1 MSEFHIE
8 GGHKIGGT
16 ITPQGNKNEALPV
29 LCAALMNP
37 RGVTIRNVPQ
47 IEDIKNLIKIIEAI
61 GAQVTRL
68 PDGHSYKIV
77 TNEIRLSELPVEL
90 AAGLRG
96 SVTLLGPLLA
106 RAKKVFLPRPGG
118 DKIGRRRVDTH
129 LLALSALGAKVE
141 VFNDGYSLEAEKLTG
156 TAILLDEASVTGTEN
171 AIMAAA
177 CAHGVTLIE
186 NAASEPHVQGLCRFL
201 EKQGVKIE
209 GIGSNMLRI
218 HGVGGYENLE
228 AADHKIGADYLEI
241 GSFIAM
247 SAMTGGDLVVEDVNP
262 IDLRM
267 IKFVFERVGI
277 QWRYMAH
284 GRVRDF
290 KEIASVGAAKDGG
303 APIQEHKDKIDL
315 VMKSPYSLKI
325 QTDAHGEIPKIDDA
339 PWPMF
344 PADLISIILTVATQ
358 CAGTVLIHEKLF
370 ESRLYFTDKLMGM
383 GAQIV
388 LCDPHRAV
396 VIGPSK
402 LYGSRMTSPDIRAGM
417 ALVIAALAAEGK
429 SVIQNILQ
437 VDRGYEDIDT
447 RLRTLGARIVRVE

>member
-1 MSEFHIE
+1 MAEFHIE
-8 GGHKIGGT
+8 GGHKIGGA
-16 ITPQGNKNEALPV
+16 ITAQGNKNEALPV
-29 LCAALMNP
+29 LCAALMSP
-37 RGVTIRNVPQ
+37 AGVVIRNVPQ
-47 IEDIKNLIKIIEAI
+47 IEDIKNLLKILEAV
-61 GAQVTRL
+61 GAEIQTL
-68 PDGHSYKIV
+68 SDGHSYAIHTRKIQ
-77 TNEIRLSELPVEL
+77 LSELPADLV
-90 AAGLRG
+90 AGLRG
-96 SVTLLGPLLA
+96 SITLLGPLLA

-141 VFNDGYSLEAEKLTG
+141 VFNDGYLLEAEKLRG

-177 CAHGVTLIE
+177 CAEGVTLLE

-201 EKQGVKIE
+201 LAQGVKIE
-209 GIGSNMLRI
+209 GIGSNMLKI
-218 HGVGGYENLE
+218 YGVGGFENLQ
-228 AADHKIGADYLEI
+228 AAEHTIGPDYLEI

-247 SAMTGGDLVVEDVNP
+247 SAMTGGDLTIQDVNP

-277 QWRYMAH
+277 HWRYQERV
-284 GRVRDF
+284 GR
-290 KEIASVGAAKDGG
+290 GAAGDR
-303 APIQEHKDKIDL
+303 IVDL
-315 VMKSPYSLKI
+315 VMRSPYLLKI
-325 QTDAHGEIPKIDDA
+325 QTDVHGEIPKIDDA

-358 CAGTVLIHEKLF
+358 CTGTVLIHEKLF

-402 LYGSRMTSPDIRAGM
+402 LYGSRMSSPDIRAGM

-429 SVIQNILQ
+429 SVIQNVVQI
-437 VDRGYEDIDT
+437 DRGYENIDA
-447 RLRTLGARIVRVE
+447 RLRTLGAKIERVE

>member
-16 ITPQGNKNEALPV
+16 IVPQGNKNEALPV
-29 LCAALMNP
+29 LCAAIMNP
-37 RGVTIRNVPQ
+37 AGVTIKNVPQ
-47 IEDIKNLIKIIEAI
+47 IEDIKNLLKILEAI
-61 GAQVTRL
+61 GAKITPL
-68 PDGHSYKIV
+68 KDSHSY
-77 TNEIRLSELPVEL
+77 EIKTPEIKLSELPTEL
-90 AAGLRG
+90 VAGLRG

-141 VFNDGYSLEAEKLTG
+141 VFNDGYMLEAEKLTG
-156 TAILLDEASVTGTEN
+156 TSILLDEASVTGTEN
-171 AIMAAA
+171 AVMAAA
-177 CAHGVTLIE
+177 AAHGVTLIE

-201 EKQGVKIE
+201 VAQGVKIE

-218 HGVGGYENLE
+218 HGVGGFENLK
-228 AADHKIGADYLEI
+228 AAEHKIGADYLEV

-247 SAMTGGDLVVEDVNP
+247 SAMTGGDLVIEDINP

-284 GRVRDF
+284 GGA
-290 KEIASVGAAKDGG
+290 EVGGAKDGG
-303 APIQEHKDKIDL
+303 TPTKEHVERVDL

-358 CAGTVLIHEKLF
+358 CSGTVLIHEKLF

-417 ALVIAALAAEGK
+417 ALVIAALAAEGT
-429 SVIQNILQ
+429 SVIQNIVQ
-437 VDRGYEDIDT
+437 VDRGYENIDA
-447 RLRTLGARIVRVE
+447 RLKSLGARIERVN

>member
-1 MSEFHIE
+1 MPEFHIE
-8 GGHKIGGT
+8 GGHKIGGS
-16 ITPQGNKNEALPV
+16 ITAQGNKNEALPV

-37 RGVTIRNVPQ
+37 QGVIIRNVPQ
-47 IEDIKNLIKIIEAI
+47 IEDIKNLLRIIEAV
-61 GAQVTRL
+61 GANIRPL
-68 PDGHSYKIV
+68 EDGHSY
-77 TNEIRLSELPVEL
+77 EITTSEIAMSELPGEL
-90 AAGLRG
+90 VAGLRG
-96 SVTLLGPLLA
+96 SITLLGPLLA

-141 VFNDGYSLEAEKLTG
+141 VFNDGYMLEAEKLKG

-171 AIMAAA
+171 AVMAAA
-177 CAHGVTLIE
+177 CAEGVTLIE

-201 EKQGVKIE
+201 VAQGVKIE
-209 GIGSNMLRI
+209 GIGSNMLKI
-218 HGVGGYENLE
+218 HGVGGFENLK
-228 AADHKIGADYLEI
+228 AADHTIGPDYLEI
-241 GSFIAM
+241 GSFVAM
-247 SAMTGGDLVVEDVNP
+247 SAMTGGDLVVQDVNP

-267 IKFVFERVGI
+267 IKFIFERVGI
-277 QWRYMAH
+277 NWRYH
-284 GRVRDF
+284 EREG
-290 KEIASVGAAKDGG
+290 KGAAGSDH
-303 APIQEHKDKIDL
+303 IVDL

-325 QTDAHGEIPKIDDA
+325 QTDVHGEIPKIDDA

-358 CAGTVLIHEKLF
+358 CTGTVLIHEKLF

-417 ALVIAALAAEGK
+417 ALVIAALAAEGT
-429 SVIQNILQ
+429 SVIQNIVQ
-437 VDRGYEDIDT
+437 VDRGYENIDA
-447 RLRTLGARIVRVE
+447 RLRTLGARIERK

>member
-1 MSEFHIE
+1 MNTMKSEFHIE
-8 GGHKIGGT
+8 GGHKISGT
-16 ITPQGNKNEALPV
+16 IRPQGNKNEALPV

-37 RGVTIRNVPQ
+37 HSVTVRNVPQ
-47 IEDIKNLIKIIEAI
+47 IDDILNLLKILKAV
-61 GAQVTRL
+61 GAQITPL
-68 PDGHSYKIV
+68 ADGHSYTIQ
-77 TNEIRLSELPVEL
+77 TPEITLKDLPTEL
-90 AAGLRG
+90 ATGIRG

-129 LLALSALGAKVE
+129 LMALAALGAKVE
-141 VFNDGYSLEAEKLTG
+141 VFNDGYMLEAEKLKG
-156 TAILLDEASVTGTEN
+156 APILLDEASVTGTEN

-177 CAHGVTLIE
+177 CAEGVTLLE
-186 NAASEPHVQGLCRFL
+186 NAASEPHVQGLCHFL
-201 EKQGVKIE
+201 MAQGVKIE
-209 GIGSNMLRI
+209 GVGSNMLKI
-218 HGVGGYENLE
+218 HGLGSHKALQTT
-228 AADHKIGADYLEI
+228 DHTIGADYLEV
-241 GSFIAM
+241 GSFIAAA
-247 SAMTGGDLVVEDVNP
+247 AMTGGDLVIEDINP

-277 QWRYMAH
+277 QWRY
-284 GRVRDF
+284 
-290 KEIASVGAAKDGG
+290 
-303 APIQEHKDKIDL
+303 QEKQAESRRQVDL
-315 VMKSPYSLKI
+315 VMRAPYSLKI
-325 QTDAHGEIPKIDDA
+325 QTDVHGEIPKIDDA

-358 CAGTVLIHEKLF
+358 CTGTVLIHEKLF

-402 LYGSRMTSPDIRAGM
+402 LYASRMTSPDIRAGM

-437 VDRGYEDIDT
+437 IDRGYENIDA
-447 RLRTLGARIVRVE
+447 RLRTLGAKIERV

>member
-1 MSEFHIE
+1 MSEFHIQ

-16 ITPQGNKNEALPV
+16 ISAQGNKNEALPV

-37 RGVTIRNVPQ
+37 QGVTIRNVPQ
-47 IEDIKNLIKIIEAI
+47 IEDIRNLLKLIEAV
-61 GAQVTRL
+61 GATIRPL
-68 PDGHSYKIV
+68 EDGHSY
-77 TNEIRLSELPVEL
+77 EITTAEIKMSELPTEL
-90 AAGLRG
+90 VAGLRG
-96 SVTLLGPLLA
+96 SITLLGPLLA

-129 LLALSALGAKVE
+129 LLALSALGAKLE
-141 VFNDGYSLEAEKLTG
+141 VFNDGYMLEAEKLKG

-171 AIMAAA
+171 AVMAAA
-177 CAHGVTLIE
+177 CAEGVTLIE

-201 EKQGVKIE
+201 VAQGVKIE
-209 GIGSNMLRI
+209 GIGSNMLKI
-218 HGVGGYENLE
+218 HGGGGFENLK
-228 AADHKIGADYLEI
+228 AADHTIGPDYLEI
-241 GSFIAM
+241 GSFVAM
-247 SAMTGGDLVVEDVNP
+247 SAMTGGDLVVQDINP

-277 QWRYMAH
+277 NWRYH
-284 GRVRDF
+284 EREG
-290 KEIASVGAAKDGG
+290 KGAAGNDH
-303 APIQEHKDKIDL
+303 IVDL

-325 QTDAHGEIPKIDDA
+325 QTDVHGEIPKIDDA

-358 CAGTVLIHEKLF
+358 CTGTVLIHEKLF

-396 VIGPSK
+396 IIGPSK

-417 ALVIAALAAEGK
+417 ALVIAALAAEGT
-429 SVIQNILQ
+429 SVIQNIVQ
-437 VDRGYEDIDT
+437 VDRGYENIDA
-447 RLRTLGARIVRVE
+447 RLRALGARIERLG

>member
-1 MSEFHIE
+1 MFTLWPGRNKIENMTSEFHIE

-16 ITPQGNKNEALPV
+16 ITAQGNKNEALPV

-37 RGVTIRNVPQ
+37 NGVTIRNVPQ
-47 IEDIKNLIKIIEAI
+47 IEDIKNLLKILEAV
-61 GAQVTRL
+61 GAQLTL
-68 PDGHSYKIV
+68 LEDGHSYKIS
-77 TNEIRLSELPVEL
+77 TPQIKLSELPPEL
-90 AAGLRG
+90 ASGLRG

-141 VFNDGYSLEAEKLTG
+141 VFNDGYMLVADKLVG

-171 AIMAAA
+171 AVMAAA
-177 CAHGVTLIE
+177 CAEGTTLIE

-201 EKQGVKIE
+201 VAQGVKIE

-218 HGVGGYENLE
+218 HGVGGFENLKP
-228 AADHKIGADYLEI
+228 ADHTIGADYLEI

-247 SAMTGGDLVVEDVNP
+247 SAMTGGDLVIQNINP

-277 QWRYMAH
+277 NWRY
-284 GRVRDF
+284 
-290 KEIASVGAAKDGG
+290 
-303 APIQEHKDKIDL
+303 QERGNEIDL
-315 VMKSPYSLKI
+315 VMKSPYALKI
-325 QTDAHGEIPKIDDA
+325 QTDVHGEIPKIDDA

-358 CAGTVLIHEKLF
+358 CTGTVLIHEKLF

-417 ALVIAALAAEGK
+417 ALVIAALAAEGQ

-437 VDRGYEDIDT
+437 VDRGYENIDA
-447 RLRTLGARIVRVE
+447 RLRTLGAQIKRVS

>member
-16 ITPQGNKNEALPV
+16 ITAQGNKNEALPV

-37 RGVTIRNVPQ
+37 QGVIIRNVPQ
-47 IEDIKNLIKIIEAI
+47 IEDIKNLLKIIEAV
-61 GAQVTRL
+61 GANIRTL
-68 PDGHSYKIV
+68 EDGHSY
-77 TNEIRLSELPVEL
+77 EITTAEIKMSELPTEL
-90 AAGLRG
+90 VAGLRG
-96 SVTLLGPLLA
+96 SITLLGPLLA

-141 VFNDGYSLEAEKLTG
+141 VFNDGYMLEAEKLKG

-171 AIMAAA
+171 AVMAAA
-177 CAHGVTLIE
+177 CAEGVTLIE
-186 NAASEPHVQGLCRFL
+186 NAASEPHVQGLCHFL
-201 EKQGVKIE
+201 VAQGVKIE
-209 GIGSNMLRI
+209 GIGSNMLKI
-218 HGVGGYENLE
+218 HGVGGFENLK
-228 AADHKIGADYLEI
+228 AADHTIGPDYLEI
-241 GSFIAM
+241 GSFVAM
-247 SAMTGGDLVVEDVNP
+247 SAMTGGDLVVQDVNP

-277 QWRYMAH
+277 NWRYH
-284 GRVRDF
+284 EREG
-290 KEIASVGAAKDGG
+290 KGAAGNNH
-303 APIQEHKDKIDL
+303 IVDL
-315 VMKSPYSLKI
+315 VMKSPYALKI
-325 QTDAHGEIPKIDDA
+325 QTDVHGEIPKIDDA

-358 CAGTVLIHEKLF
+358 CTGTVLIHEKLF

-396 VIGPSK
+396 IIGPSK

-417 ALVIAALAAEGK
+417 ALVIAALAAEGT
-429 SVIQNILQ
+429 SVIQNIVQ
-437 VDRGYEDIDT
+437 VDRGYENIDA
-447 RLRTLGARIVRVE
+447 RLKTLGARIERV

>member
-1 MSEFHIE
+1 MPEFHIE
-8 GGHKIGGT
+8 GGHKIGGS
-16 ITPQGNKNEALPV
+16 ITAQGNKNEALPV

-37 RGVTIRNVPQ
+37 QGVIIRNVPQ
-47 IEDIKNLIKIIEAI
+47 IEDIKNLLRIIEAV
-61 GAQVTRL
+61 GANIRPL
-68 PDGHSYKIV
+68 EDGHSY
-77 TNEIRLSELPVEL
+77 EITTAEIAMSELPGEL
-90 AAGLRG
+90 VAGLRG
-96 SVTLLGPLLA
+96 SITLLGPLLA

-141 VFNDGYSLEAEKLTG
+141 VFNDGYMLEAEKLKG

-171 AIMAAA
+171 AVMAAA
-177 CAHGVTLIE
+177 CAEGVTLIE

-201 EKQGVKIE
+201 VAQGVKIE
-209 GIGSNMLRI
+209 GIGSNMLKI
-218 HGVGGYENLE
+218 HGVGGFENLK
-228 AADHKIGADYLEI
+228 AADHTIGPDYLEI
-241 GSFIAM
+241 GSFVAM
-247 SAMTGGDLVVEDVNP
+247 SAMTGGDLVVQDVNP

-267 IKFVFERVGI
+267 IKFIFERVGI
-277 QWRYMAH
+277 NWRYH
-284 GRVRDF
+284 EREG
-290 KEIASVGAAKDGG
+290 KGAAGSDH
-303 APIQEHKDKIDL
+303 IVDL

-325 QTDAHGEIPKIDDA
+325 QTDVHGEIPKIDDA

-358 CAGTVLIHEKLF
+358 CTGTVLIHEKLF

-417 ALVIAALAAEGK
+417 ALVIAALAAEGT
-429 SVIQNILQ
+429 SVIQNIVQ
-437 VDRGYEDIDT
+437 VDRGYENIDA
-447 RLRTLGARIVRVE
+447 RLRTLGARIERK

>member
-16 ITPQGNKNEALPV
+16 ITAQGNKNEALPV

-37 RGVTIRNVPQ
+37 QGVIIRNVPQ
-47 IEDIKNLIKIIEAI
+47 IEDIKNLLRIVEAVGANIKPLE
-61 GAQVTRL
+61 
-68 PDGHSYKIV
+68 DGHSYEI
-77 TNEIRLSELPVEL
+77 TTAEIRMSELPTEL
-90 AAGLRG
+90 VAGLRG
-96 SVTLLGPLLA
+96 SITLLGPLLA

-141 VFNDGYSLEAEKLTG
+141 VFNDGYMLEAEKLKG

-171 AIMAAA
+171 AVMAAA
-177 CAHGVTLIE
+177 CAEGVTLIE

-201 EKQGVKIE
+201 VAQGVKIE
-209 GIGSNMLRI
+209 GIGSNMLKI
-218 HGVGGYENLE
+218 HGVGGFENLK
-228 AADHKIGADYLEI
+228 AADHTIGPDYLEI
-241 GSFIAM
+241 GSFVAM
-247 SAMTGGDLVVEDVNP
+247 SAMTGGDLIVQDINP

-277 QWRYMAH
+277 NWRYH
-284 GRVRDF
+284 EREG
-290 KEIASVGAAKDGG
+290 KGAAGNDH
-303 APIQEHKDKIDL
+303 IVDL

-325 QTDAHGEIPKIDDA
+325 QTDVHGEIPKIDDA

-358 CAGTVLIHEKLF
+358 CTGTVLIHEKLF

-396 VIGPSK
+396 IIGPSK

-417 ALVIAALAAEGK
+417 ALVIAALAAEGT
-429 SVIQNILQ
+429 SVIQNIVQ
-437 VDRGYEDIDT
+437 VDRGYENIDA
-447 RLRTLGARIVRVE
+447 RLKTLGAKIERVG

>member
-8 GGHKIGGT
+8 GGHKIGGS
-16 ITPQGNKNEALPV
+16 ITAQGNKNEALPV

-37 RGVTIRNVPQ
+37 QGVIIRNVPQ
-47 IEDIKNLIKIIEAI
+47 IEDIKNLLRIIEAV
-61 GAQVTRL
+61 GANIRPL
-68 PDGHSYKIV
+68 EDGHSY
-77 TNEIRLSELPVEL
+77 EITTSEIAMSELPGEL
-90 AAGLRG
+90 VAGLRG
-96 SVTLLGPLLA
+96 SITLLGPLLA

-141 VFNDGYSLEAEKLTG
+141 VFNDGYMLEAEKLKG

-171 AIMAAA
+171 AVMAAA
-177 CAHGVTLIE
+177 CAEGVTLIE

-201 EKQGVKIE
+201 VAQGVKIE
-209 GIGSNMLRI
+209 GIGSNMLKI
-218 HGVGGYENLE
+218 HGVGGFENLK
-228 AADHKIGADYLEI
+228 AADHTIGPDYLEI
-241 GSFIAM
+241 GSFVAM
-247 SAMTGGDLVVEDVNP
+247 SAMTGGDLVVQDVNP

-267 IKFVFERVGI
+267 IKFIFERVGI
-277 QWRYMAH
+277 NWRYH
-284 GRVRDF
+284 EREG
-290 KEIASVGAAKDGG
+290 KGAAGSDH
-303 APIQEHKDKIDL
+303 IVDL

-325 QTDAHGEIPKIDDA
+325 QTDVHGEIPKIDDA

-358 CAGTVLIHEKLF
+358 CTGTVLIHEKLF

-417 ALVIAALAAEGK
+417 ALVIAALAAEGT
-429 SVIQNILQ
+429 SVIQNIVQ
-437 VDRGYEDIDT
+437 VDRGYENIDA
-447 RLRTLGARIVRVE
+447 RLKTLGARIERK

>member
-1 MSEFHIE
+1 MTSEFHIE

-37 RGVTIRNVPQ
+37 HGVTIRNVPQ
-47 IEDIKNLIKIIEAI
+47 IEDIKNLLKILEAVGVQI
-61 GAQVTRL
+61 TPL
-68 PDGHSYKIV
+68 EDGHSYKIN
-77 TNEIRLSELPVEL
+77 TPQIKLSELPPEL
-90 AAGLRG
+90 ASGLRG

-141 VFNDGYSLEAEKLTG
+141 VFNDGYMLAADKLVG

-171 AIMAAA
+171 AVMAAA
-177 CAHGVTLIE
+177 CAEGTTLIE

-201 EKQGVKIE
+201 VAQGVKIE

-218 HGVGGYENLE
+218 HGVGGCENLKS
-228 AADHKIGADYLEI
+228 ADHTIGADYLEI

-247 SAMTGGDLVVEDVNP
+247 SAMTGGDLVIQNINP

-277 QWRYMAH
+277 NWRY
-284 GRVRDF
+284 
-290 KEIASVGAAKDGG
+290 
-303 APIQEHKDKIDL
+303 QERGNEIDL

-325 QTDAHGEIPKIDDA
+325 QTDVHGEIPKIDDA

-358 CAGTVLIHEKLF
+358 CTGTVLIHEKLF

-396 VIGPSK
+396 IIGPSK

-417 ALVIAALAAEGK
+417 ALVIAALAAEGQ

-437 VDRGYEDIDT
+437 VDRGYENIDA
-447 RLRTLGARIVRVE
+447 RLRTLGAQIKRVS

>member
-1 MSEFHIE
+1 MTSEFIIE

-37 RGVTIRNVPQ
+37 NGVTIRNVPQ
-47 IEDIKNLIKIIEAI
+47 IEDIKNLLKILEAV
-61 GAQVTRL
+61 GAELTPL
-68 PDGHSYKIV
+68 KDGHSYKIS
-77 TNEIRLSELPVEL
+77 TPQIKLSELPPEL
-90 AAGLRG
+90 ASGLRG

-141 VFNDGYSLEAEKLTG
+141 VFNDGYMLAADKLVG

-171 AIMAAA
+171 AVMAAA
-177 CAHGVTLIE
+177 CAEGITLIE

-201 EKQGVKIE
+201 VAQGVKIE

-218 HGVGGYENLE
+218 HGVGGFENLKS
-228 AADHKIGADYLEI
+228 ADHTIGADYLEI

-247 SAMTGGDLVVEDVNP
+247 SAMTGGDLVIQNINP

-277 QWRYMAH
+277 NWRY
-284 GRVRDF
+284 
-290 KEIASVGAAKDGG
+290 
-303 APIQEHKDKIDL
+303 QERENEIDL

-325 QTDAHGEIPKIDDA
+325 QTDVHGEIPKIDDA

-358 CAGTVLIHEKLF
+358 CTGTVLIHEKLF

-396 VIGPSK
+396 IIGPSK

-417 ALVIAALAAEGK
+417 ALVIAALAAEGQ

-437 VDRGYEDIDT
+437 IDRGYENIDA
-447 RLRTLGARIVRVE
+447 RLRTLGAQIKRVS

>member
-1 MSEFHIE
+1 MPEFHIE
-8 GGHKIGGT
+8 GGHKIGGS

-29 LCAALMNP
+29 LCAALMNTHE
-37 RGVTIRNVPQ
+37 VVIRNVPQ
-47 IEDIKNLIKIIEAI
+47 IEDIKHLLKIMEAV
-61 GAQVTRL
+61 GASITTL
-68 PDGHSYKIV
+68 GDGHSYKIH
-77 TNEIRLSELPVEL
+77 TPEIRLSELPTEL
-90 AAGLRG
+90 AAGIRG

-129 LLALSALGAKVE
+129 LLALAALGAKVQ
-141 VFNDGYSLEAEKLTG
+141 VFNDGYMLEAEKLTG
-156 TAILLDEASVTGTEN
+156 APILLDEASVTGTEN
-171 AIMAAA
+171 AVMAAA

-201 EKQGVKIE
+201 VAQGVKIE

-218 HGVGGYENLE
+218 HGVGGFENLK
-228 AADHKIGADYLEI
+228 AAEHKIGADYLEI

-247 SAMTGGDLVVEDVNP
+247 AAMTGGDLIVNDVNP

-267 IKFVFERVGI
+267 IKFVFERVGV
-277 QWRYMAH
+277 QWRYQESPKAD
-284 GRVRDF
+284 VPTN
-290 KEIASVGAAKDGG
+290 ASR
-303 APIQEHKDKIDL
+303 IDL
-315 VMKSPYSLKI
+315 VMKSPYALKI
-325 QTDAHGEIPKIDDA
+325 QTDVHGEIPKIDDA

-429 SVIQNILQ
+429 SVIQNITQ
-437 VDRGYEDIDT
+437 IDRGYENIDA
-447 RLRTLGARIVRVE
+447 RLRTLGAKIERVGT

>member
-1 MSEFHIE
+1 MMEFHIE
-8 GGHKIGGT
+8 GGYKIGGT
-16 ITPQGNKNEALPV
+16 ITAQGNKNEALPV

-37 RGVTIRNVPQ
+37 AGVVIRNVPQ
-47 IEDIKNLIKIIEAI
+47 IEDIKNLLKIIEAV
-61 GAQVTRL
+61 GAEIKTL
-68 PDGHSYKIV
+68 PDGHSYAIH
-77 TNEIRLSELPVEL
+77 TPEIHLNELPPDLV
-90 AAGLRG
+90 AGLRG
-96 SVTLLGPLLA
+96 SITLLGPLLA

-141 VFNDGYSLEAEKLTG
+141 VFNDGYLLEAEKLRG

-177 CAHGVTLIE
+177 CAEGVTLLE

-201 EKQGVKIE
+201 VAQGVKIE
-209 GIGSNMLRI
+209 GIGSNMLKI
-218 HGVGGYENLE
+218 HGVGTFENLQ
-228 AADHKIGADYLEI
+228 AAHHTIGPDYLEI
-241 GSFIAM
+241 GSFVAM
-247 SAMTGGDLVVEDVNP
+247 SAMTGGDLVIQNVNP

-277 QWRYMAH
+277 HWRYQERA
-284 GRVRDF
+284 GQ
-290 KEIASVGAAKDGG
+290 GAAGDR
-303 APIQEHKDKIDL
+303 IVDL
-315 VMKSPYSLKI
+315 VMRSPYSLKI
-325 QTDAHGEIPKIDDA
+325 QTDVHGEIPKIDDA

-358 CAGTVLIHEKLF
+358 CTGTVLIHEKLF

-396 VIGPSK
+396 VIGPAK
-402 LYGSRMTSPDIRAGM
+402 LYGSRMSSPDIRAGM

-429 SVIQNILQ
+429 SVIQNIVQ
-437 VDRGYEDIDT
+437 IDRGYENIDA
-447 RLRTLGARIVRVE
+447 RLRSLGARIERVE

>member
-1 MSEFHIE
+1 MSEFHIQ

-16 ITPQGNKNEALPV
+16 ISAQGNKNEALPV

-37 RGVTIRNVPQ
+37 QGVTIRNVPQ
-47 IEDIKNLIKIIEAI
+47 IEDIRNLLKIIEAV
-61 GAQVTRL
+61 GATIRPL
-68 PDGHSYKIV
+68 EDGHSY
-77 TNEIRLSELPVEL
+77 EITTAEIKMSELPTEL
-90 AAGLRG
+90 VAGLRG
-96 SVTLLGPLLA
+96 SITLLGPLLA

-129 LLALSALGAKVE
+129 LLALSALGAKLE
-141 VFNDGYSLEAEKLTG
+141 VFNDGYMLEAEKLKG

-171 AIMAAA
+171 AVMAAA
-177 CAHGVTLIE
+177 CAEGVTLIE

-201 EKQGVKIE
+201 VAQGVKIE
-209 GIGSNMLRI
+209 GIGSNMLKI
-218 HGVGGYENLE
+218 HGVGGFENLK
-228 AADHKIGADYLEI
+228 AADHTIGPDYLEI
-241 GSFIAM
+241 GSFVAM
-247 SAMTGGDLVVEDVNP
+247 SAMTGGDLVVQDINP

-277 QWRYMAH
+277 NWRYH
-284 GRVRDF
+284 EREG
-290 KEIASVGAAKDGG
+290 KGAAGNDH
-303 APIQEHKDKIDL
+303 IVDL

-325 QTDAHGEIPKIDDA
+325 QTDVHGEIPKIDDA

-358 CAGTVLIHEKLF
+358 CTGTVLIHEKLF

-396 VIGPSK
+396 IIGPSK

-417 ALVIAALAAEGK
+417 ALVIAALAAEGT
-429 SVIQNILQ
+429 SVIQNIVQ
-437 VDRGYEDIDT
+437 VDRGYENIDA
-447 RLRTLGARIVRVE
+447 RLRALGARIERLG

>member
-1 MSEFHIE
+1 MPEFHIE
-8 GGHKIGGT
+8 GGHKIGGS
-16 ITPQGNKNEALPV
+16 ITAQGNKNEALPV

-37 RGVTIRNVPQ
+37 QGVIIRNVPQ
-47 IEDIKNLIKIIEAI
+47 IEDIKNLLRIIEAV
-61 GAQVTRL
+61 GANIRPL
-68 PDGHSYKIV
+68 EDGHSY
-77 TNEIRLSELPVEL
+77 EITTSEIAMSELPGEL
-90 AAGLRG
+90 VAGLRG
-96 SVTLLGPLLA
+96 SITLLGPLLA

-141 VFNDGYSLEAEKLTG
+141 VFNDGYLLEAEKLRG
-156 TAILLDEASVTGTEN
+156 TPILLDEASVTGTEN

-177 CAHGVTLIE
+177 CAEGVTLIE

-201 EKQGVKIE
+201 VAQGVKIE
-209 GIGSNMLRI
+209 GIGSNMLKI
-218 HGVGGYENLE
+218 HGVGGFENLK
-228 AADHKIGADYLEI
+228 AADHTIGPDYLEI
-241 GSFIAM
+241 GSFVAM
-247 SAMTGGDLVVEDVNP
+247 SAMTGGDLVVQDVNP

-267 IKFVFERVGI
+267 IKFIFERVGI
-277 QWRYMAH
+277 NWRYH
-284 GRVRDF
+284 EREG
-290 KEIASVGAAKDGG
+290 KGAAGSDH
-303 APIQEHKDKIDL
+303 IVDL

-325 QTDAHGEIPKIDDA
+325 QTDVHGEIPKIDDA

-358 CAGTVLIHEKLF
+358 CTGTVLIHEKLF

-417 ALVIAALAAEGK
+417 ALVIAALAAEGT
-429 SVIQNILQ
+429 SVIQNIVQ
-437 VDRGYEDIDT
+437 VDRGYENIDA
-447 RLRTLGARIVRVE
+447 RLRTLGARIERK

>member
-1 MSEFHIE
+1 MSEFHII

-16 ITPQGNKNEALPV
+16 ITAQGNKNEALPV

-37 RGVTIRNVPQ
+37 AGVTIRNVPQ
-47 IEDIKNLIKIIEAI
+47 IEDIKNLLKIVEAV
-61 GAQVTRL
+61 GAEITTL
-68 PDGHSYKIV
+68 ADGHSYSIV
-77 TNEIRLSELPVEL
+77 TKDIKMSELPAEL
-90 AAGLRG
+90 VAGLRG
-96 SVTLLGPLLA
+96 SITLLGPILA

-141 VFNDGYSLEAEKLTG
+141 VFNDGYMLEAAKLKG

-177 CAHGVTLIE
+177 CAEGVTLIE

-201 EKQGVKIE
+201 IAQGVTIE
-209 GIGSNMLRI
+209 GVGSNMLKI
-218 HGVGGYENLE
+218 HGVGGFENLK
-228 AADHKIGADYLEI
+228 AADHTIGPDYLEI

-247 SAMTGGDLVVEDVNP
+247 SAMTGGDLVVQDVNP

-277 QWRYMAH
+277 NWRYH
-284 GRVRDF
+284 EREG
-290 KEIASVGAAKDGG
+290 KGIAPSGQIV
-303 APIQEHKDKIDL
+303 DL
-315 VMKSPYSLKI
+315 VMKSPYALKI
-325 QTDAHGEIPKIDDA
+325 QTDVHGEIPKIDDA

-358 CAGTVLIHEKLF
+358 CSGTVLIHEKLF

-396 VIGPSK
+396 IIGPSK

-417 ALVIAALAAEGK
+417 ALVIAALAAEGE
-429 SVIQNILQ
+429 SVIQNIVQ
-437 VDRGYEDIDT
+437 VDRGYENIDA
-447 RLRTLGARIVRVE
+447 RLRSLGAKIERVG

>member
-1 MSEFHIE
+1 MSEFHIQ

-16 ITPQGNKNEALPV
+16 ITAQGNKNEALPV

-37 RGVTIRNVPQ
+37 AGVIIRNVPQ
-47 IEDIKNLIKIIEAI
+47 IEDIRNLLKIIEAV
-61 GAQVTRL
+61 GAEITTL
-68 PDGHSYKIV
+68 EDGHSYRIV
-77 TNEIRLSELPVEL
+77 TKEIKMSELPAEL
-90 AAGLRG
+90 VAGLRG
-96 SVTLLGPLLA
+96 SITLLGPLLA

-141 VFNDGYSLEAEKLTG
+141 VFNDGYMLEAESLKG

-177 CAHGVTLIE
+177 CAEGVTLIE

-201 EKQGVKIE
+201 VAQGVKIE
-209 GIGSNMLRI
+209 GVGSNMLKI
-218 HGVGGYENLE
+218 HGVGGFENLKG
-228 AADHKIGADYLEI
+228 ADHTIGPDYLEI

-247 SAMTGGDLVVEDVNP
+247 SAMTGGDLIVQDINP

-277 QWRYMAH
+277 NWRYQERE
-284 GRVRDF
+284 G
-290 KEIASVGAAKDGG
+290 KGAAGSG
-303 APIQEHKDKIDL
+303 HIVDL
-315 VMKSPYSLKI
+315 VMKSPYALKI
-325 QTDAHGEIPKIDDA
+325 ETDVHGEIPKIDDA

-358 CAGTVLIHEKLF
+358 CTGTVLIHEKLF

-396 VIGPSK
+396 IIGPSK

-417 ALVIAALAAEGK
+417 ALVIAALAAEGE
-429 SVIQNILQ
+429 SVIQNIVQ
-437 VDRGYEDIDT
+437 VDRGYENIDE
-447 RLRTLGARIVRVE
+447 RLRTLGAKIERVG

>member
-1 MSEFHIE
+1 MSEFHII

-16 ITPQGNKNEALPV
+16 ITAQGNKNEALPV

-37 RGVTIRNVPQ
+37 AGVTIRNVPQ
-47 IEDIKNLIKIIEAI
+47 IEDIKNLLKIVEAV
-61 GAQVTRL
+61 GAEITTL
-68 PDGHSYKIV
+68 ADGHSYSIV
-77 TNEIRLSELPVEL
+77 TKDIKMSELPSEL
-90 AAGLRG
+90 VAGLRG
-96 SVTLLGPLLA
+96 SITLLGPILA

-141 VFNDGYSLEAEKLTG
+141 VFNDGYMLEAAKLKG

-177 CAHGVTLIE
+177 CAEGVTLIE

-201 EKQGVKIE
+201 IAQGVTIE
-209 GIGSNMLRI
+209 GVGSNMLKI
-218 HGVGGYENLE
+218 HGVGGFENLK
-228 AADHKIGADYLEI
+228 AADHTIGPDYLEI

-247 SAMTGGDLVVEDVNP
+247 SAMTGGDLVVQDVNP

-277 QWRYMAH
+277 NWRYH
-284 GRVRDF
+284 EREG
-290 KEIASVGAAKDGG
+290 KGIAPSGQIV
-303 APIQEHKDKIDL
+303 DL
-315 VMKSPYSLKI
+315 VMKSPYALKI
-325 QTDAHGEIPKIDDA
+325 QTDVHGEIPKIDDA

-358 CAGTVLIHEKLF
+358 CSGTVLIHEKLF

-396 VIGPSK
+396 IIGPSK

-417 ALVIAALAAEGK
+417 ALVIAALAAEGE
-429 SVIQNILQ
+429 SVIQNIVQ
-437 VDRGYEDIDT
+437 VDRGYENIDA
-447 RLRTLGARIVRVE
+447 RLRSLGAKIERI

>member
-1 MSEFHIE
+1 MSAEFHIE

-16 ITPQGNKNEALPV
+16 IRPQGNKNEALPV

-37 RGVTIRNVPQ
+37 KGVMIRNVPQ
-47 IEDIKNLIKIIEAI
+47 IEDIKNLLKILEAI
-61 GAQVTRL
+61 GAKITTL
-68 PDGHSYKIV
+68 ADAHSYEIH
-77 TNEIRLSELPVEL
+77 TPEIRLSDLPTEL

-141 VFNDGYSLEAEKLTG
+141 VFNDGYLLEAERLKG

-177 CAHGVTLIE
+177 CAEGVTLIE

-218 HGVGGYENLE
+218 HGVGGFENLQ
-228 AADHKIGADYLEI
+228 AADHTVGADYLEI
-241 GSFIAM
+241 GSFVAM
-247 SAMTGGDLVVEDVNP
+247 AAMTGGDLIVEDINP

-277 QWRYMAH
+277 QWRYVAH
-284 GRVRDF
+284 GGA
-290 KEIASVGAAKDGG
+290 EVGGVSGAPEDGG
-303 APIQEHKDKIDL
+303 TPTKKHAERVDL

-358 CAGTVLIHEKLF
+358 CTGTVLIHEKLF

-437 VDRGYEDIDT
+437 VDRGYENIDA
-447 RLRTLGARIVRVE
+447 RLRTLGARIERISQ

>member
-1 MSEFHIE
+1 MSMSEFIIE

-37 RGVTIRNVPQ
+37 QGVTIRNVPQ
-47 IEDIKNLIKIIEAI
+47 IEDIKNLLKILDAV
-61 GAQVTRL
+61 GAQLTPL
-68 PDGHSYKIV
+68 EDGHSYKIS
-77 TNEIRLSELPVEL
+77 TPHIKLSELPPEL
-90 AAGLRG
+90 ASGLRG

-141 VFNDGYSLEAEKLTG
+141 VFNDGYMLVAEKLVG

-171 AIMAAA
+171 AVMAAA
-177 CAHGVTLIE
+177 CAEGTTLIE

-201 EKQGVKIE
+201 VAQGVKIE
-209 GIGSNMLRI
+209 GIGSNMLRV
-218 HGVGGYENLE
+218 HGVGGFENLKS
-228 AADHKIGADYLEI
+228 ADHTIGADYLEI

-247 SAMTGGDLVVEDVNP
+247 SAMTGGDLVIQNINP

-277 QWRYMAH
+277 NWRY
-284 GRVRDF
+284 
-290 KEIASVGAAKDGG
+290 
-303 APIQEHKDKIDL
+303 QERENEIDL
-315 VMKSPYSLKI
+315 VMKSPYALKI
-325 QTDAHGEIPKIDDA
+325 QTDVHGEIPKIDDA

-358 CAGTVLIHEKLF
+358 CTGTVLIHEKLF

-396 VIGPSK
+396 IIGPSK

-417 ALVIAALAAEGK
+417 ALVIAALAAEGQ

-437 VDRGYEDIDT
+437 IDRGYENIDA
-447 RLRTLGARIVRVE
+447 RLRTLGAQIKRVS

>member
-8 GGHKIGGT
+8 GGHKIGGI
-16 ITPQGNKNEALPV
+16 ITAQGNKNEALPV

-37 RGVTIRNVPQ
+37 KGVTIRNVPQ

-68 PDGHSYKIV
+68 ADGHSYKIV
-77 TNEIRLSELPVEL
+77 TNEIKLSELPAEL

-177 CAHGVTLIE
+177 CAHGDTLIE

-218 HGVGGYENLE
+218 HGVGGYENLK
-228 AADHKIGADYLEI
+228 AVDHKIGADYLEI

-277 QWRYMAH
+277 QWRYH
-284 GRVRDF
+284 
-290 KEIASVGAAKDGG
+290 
-303 APIQEHKDKIDL
+303 EHNEKIDL

-447 RLRTLGARIVRVE
+447 RLRTLGAHIERVP

>member
-1 MSEFHIE
+1 MSEFIID

-16 ITPQGNKNEALPV
+16 ITAQGNKNEALPV

-37 RGVTIRNVPQ
+37 HGVTIRNVPQ
-47 IEDIKNLIKIIEAI
+47 IEDIKNLLKILEAV
-61 GAQVTRL
+61 GAEITTL
-68 PDGHSYKIV
+68 EDGHSYNIRTPKIK
-77 TNEIRLSELPVEL
+77 LSELPAEL

-141 VFNDGYSLEAEKLTG
+141 IFNDGYMLVAEKLTG

-171 AIMAAA
+171 AVMAAA
-177 CAHGVTLIE
+177 CAEGITLIE

-201 EKQGVKIE
+201 VAQGVKIE
-209 GIGSNMLRI
+209 GIGSNMLRV
-218 HGVGGYENLE
+218 HGVGTFENLK
-228 AADHKIGADYLEI
+228 AADHTIGPDYLEI

-247 SAMTGGDLVVEDVNP
+247 SAMTGGDLVIEDVNA

-277 QWRYMAH
+277 QWRYH
-284 GRVRDF
+284 ERG
-290 KEIASVGAAKDGG
+290 
-303 APIQEHKDKIDL
+303 DKVDL
-315 VMKSPYSLKI
+315 VMKSPYSLVI
-325 QTDAHGEIPKIDDA
+325 ETDAHGEIPKIDDA

-358 CAGTVLIHEKLF
+358 CSGTVLIHEKLF

-383 GAQIV
+383 GAKIV

-396 VIGPSK
+396 IIGPSQ

-417 ALVIAALAAEGK
+417 ALVIAALAAEGQ

-437 VDRGYEDIDT
+437 VDRGYENIDA
-447 RLRTLGARIVRVE
+447 RLRTLGAKIERR

>member
-1 MSEFHIE
+1 MSMSEFHIE

-37 RGVTIRNVPQ
+37 QGVTIRNVPQ
-47 IEDIKNLIKIIEAI
+47 IEDIKNLLKILEAV
-61 GAQVTRL
+61 GAQLTPL
-68 PDGHSYKIV
+68 EDGHSYKIS
-77 TNEIRLSELPVEL
+77 TPQIKLSELPPEL
-90 AAGLRG
+90 ASGLRG

-141 VFNDGYSLEAEKLTG
+141 VFNDGYMLVADKLVG

-171 AIMAAA
+171 AVMAAA
-177 CAHGVTLIE
+177 CAEGTTLIE

-201 EKQGVKIE
+201 VAQGVKIE

-218 HGVGGYENLE
+218 HGVGGFENLKS
-228 AADHKIGADYLEI
+228 ADHTIGADYLEI

-247 SAMTGGDLVVEDVNP
+247 SAMTGGDLVIQNINP

-277 QWRYMAH
+277 NWRYQEAARAH
-284 GRVRDF
+284 G
-290 KEIASVGAAKDGG
+290 GAGGG
-303 APIQEHKDKIDL
+303 ADTDVNAPPQIDL
-315 VMKSPYSLKI
+315 VMKSPYALKI
-325 QTDAHGEIPKIDDA
+325 QTDVHGEIPKIDDA

-358 CAGTVLIHEKLF
+358 CSGTVLIHEKLF

-396 VIGPSK
+396 IIGPSK

-417 ALVIAALAAEGK
+417 ALVIAALAAEGQ

-437 VDRGYEDIDT
+437 IDRGYENIDA
-447 RLRTLGARIVRVE
+447 RLRLLGAKIERAG